1 MSLFFPSCLVR
12 TGREHRCRLW
22 NDESNVGSNLS
33 AHGIFP
39 LYDSSAAANSLSYKI
54 CFHNI
59 LSDLRGLIQKYD
71 TSPSLSSFPFYRK
84 LSLADAAITK
94 AWLAVSSAIRSD

>member
-1 MSLFFPSCLVR
+1 MSLFFPSCLVPVESIAAGYG
-12 TGREHRCRLW
+12 TM
-22 NDESNVGSNLS
+22 NESNVGSNLS

-39 LYDSSAAANSLSYKI
+39 LYDSSAAAHSLSYKI